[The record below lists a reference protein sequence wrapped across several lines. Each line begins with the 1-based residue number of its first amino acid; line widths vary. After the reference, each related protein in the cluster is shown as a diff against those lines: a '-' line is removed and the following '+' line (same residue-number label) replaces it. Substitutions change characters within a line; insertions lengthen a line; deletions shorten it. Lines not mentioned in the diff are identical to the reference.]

1 MDYALTQP
9 METTS
14 VPIQHRFEPYDDN
27 GGTSLA
33 IAGKDF
39 CIIASDTRQSTGYS
53 INSRYAP
60 KAYKLTET
68 SVIAMNGFHADGLT
82 LKKVLDQRLKWYKFN
97 HDKDMSVTALAQML
111 SITLYQK
118 RFFPYYSFCV
128 LGGVDDEGRG
138 AVYAYD
144 AIGSFER
151 EKCRANGSASALIQ
165 PFLDNQVSK
174 KNMENVSTNDLELDE
189 AIRIAKDAFTSATER
204 DIYTGDSLEIF
215 IIRKGQPVEVQLY
228 PLKKD

>member
-1 MDYALTQP
+1 MEFANP
-9 METTS
+9 MEATS
-14 VPIQHRFEPYDDN
+14 VPIEHRFEPYDDN

-39 CIIASDTRQSTGYS
+39 CVIASDTRQSTGYS

-60 KAYKLTET
+60 KAYKLSET

-82 LKKVLDQRLKWYKFN
+82 LKKVLDQRLKWYKFS
-97 HDKDMSVTALAQML
+97 HEKDMSVTAVAQML

-128 LGGVDDEGRG
+128 LGGVDENGKG
-138 AVYAYD
+138 AVYCYD

-151 EKCRANGSASALIQ
+151 EMCRANGSASALIQ
-165 PFLDNQVSK
+165 PFLDNQVGK
-174 KNMENVSTNDLELDE
+174 KNMANRKFEDMELDE
-189 AIRIAKDAFTSATER
+189 VLKIVKDAFTSATER
-204 DIYTGDSLEIF
+204 DIYTGDNLQIF
-215 IIRKGQPVEVQLY
+215 IIRKDQPVEVQLH